1 MRLILI
7 LLPLGS
13 NWGRGGSSPIRDVAY
28 RLTTGIGYDVACGLT
43 RGLLRCSWIC
53 FLLTTH
59 SSCGISIFSLLA
71 LLICLT
77 SLRRYVGRD
86 HEDLLIRD
94 LEHVTQVVGRDGHTS
109 DLERDI
115 VRGRLTVDL
124 AVMSHDEML
133 MKLLEHTALASRV
146 FGVLVDGARVVKIT
160 SIVSTMW
167 DLGSRFDLDL
177 VLHVARRCMSYVP
190 QTKRH
195 AG

>member
-1 MRLILI
+1 
-7 LLPLGS
+7 
-13 NWGRGGSSPIRDVAY
+13 
-28 RLTTGIGYDVACGLT
+28 
-43 RGLLRCSWIC
+43 
-53 FLLTTH
+53 
-59 SSCGISIFSLLA
+59 LA

-109 DLERDI
+109 DLERDT

-146 FGVLVDGARVVKIT
+146 FGVLVTGQGSSRLPLQFPRCGILGPD
-160 SIVSTMW
+160 SIWILFFM
-167 DLGSRFDLDL
+167 
-177 VLHVARRCMSYVP
+177 
-190 QTKRH
+190 
-195 AG
+195 